1 MFWQPATHA
10 PDVVFT
16 DTDVG
21 RYLIRCAYKGA
32 PDHRL
37 LLDGKFTGYRG
48 SVDELKSTVEWIIA
62 GRIIARSR
70 HWRTEA

>member
-1 MFWQPATHA
+1 MFWQPAAHA

-32 PDHRL
+32 PYYL
-37 LLDGKFTGYRG
+37 LFLNGKCTEYRG
-48 SVDELKSTVEWIIA
+48 TVDELKRTVEWIVA
-62 GRIIARSR
+62 GRTIAHLDKS
-70 HWRTEA
+70 